1 MTLPDFSLL
10 RSNGDPYVFNEY
22 NHQVILVV
30 NTATNCGF
38 APQFEGLEKLYQDY
52 KEQDFVVLG
61 FPSNQFKKQEPVQDQ
76 AMEEVCR
83 VNFGVTFPLNIKIDV
98 NGPNAAPLFQ
108 WLKHEKGGLLTPDI
122 KWNFTKFLI
131 NREGAVIKRYPPTTE
146 PKTIAKDIEKLL

>member
-108 WLKHEKGGLLTPDI
+108 WLKQEKGGLLTPDI

-131 NREGAVIKRYPPTTE
+131 NREGEVIKRYPPTTE